1 VPEEAGG
8 GGATLGDA
16 LAVVRRAARSAAP
29 MPLGETA
36 LAGLLLDAG
45 LSVPAS
51 PALGKVLRRE
61 VKTRNCDSAKRG
73 LLAP

>member
-1 VPEEAGG
+1 
-8 GGATLGDA
+8 
-16 LAVVRRAARSAAP
+16 

-51 PALGKVLRRE
+51 PALGKILRRE
-61 VKTRNCDSAKRG
+61 VKTRNCDNAKRG